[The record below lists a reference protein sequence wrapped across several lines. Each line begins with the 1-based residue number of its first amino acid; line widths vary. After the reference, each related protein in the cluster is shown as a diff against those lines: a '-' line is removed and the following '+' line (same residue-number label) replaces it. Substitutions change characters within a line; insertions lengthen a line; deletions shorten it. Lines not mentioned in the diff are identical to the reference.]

1 MAPRCPG
8 FAGICL
14 ASTRSA
20 CVRRNA
26 VATRQA
32 RGRQG
37 GRATGERMYPVRLWA
52 SYQRPCSKR
61 PDTLR
66 EGTRRNGRRR
76 MISIAAIAYGPFSAT
91 STPAGGG
98 GKNRLCCPRSCLPRA
113 ILTQK
118 IFRNF
123 GCVGRSLR
131 NSSPGPTR
139 RFCRGAVQ
147 IDLGRR
153 AKSVALFQYGEILCC
168 WRPRWIEGSE
178 GSPMHA
184 YTWYVWRK
192 TPRNGASLKV
202 RIGKDV

>member
-1 MAPRCPG
+1 MRQ
-8 FAGICL
+8 
-14 ASTRSA
+14 SA
-20 CVRRNA
+20 CAR
-26 VATRQA
+26 ATRKVVHA
-32 RGRQG
+32 REARTLDEQRCGR
-37 GRATGERMYPVRLWA
+37 
-52 SYQRPCSKR
+52 
-61 PDTLR
+61 
-66 EGTRRNGRRR
+66 RRNGRRR
-76 MISIAAIAYGPFSAT
+76 MIAITGIAYGPFSAT
-91 STPAGGG
+91 STPAGAG
-98 GKNRLCCPRSCLPRA
+98 GKKPALSRALLNFPRDFYPK
-113 ILTQK
+113 K